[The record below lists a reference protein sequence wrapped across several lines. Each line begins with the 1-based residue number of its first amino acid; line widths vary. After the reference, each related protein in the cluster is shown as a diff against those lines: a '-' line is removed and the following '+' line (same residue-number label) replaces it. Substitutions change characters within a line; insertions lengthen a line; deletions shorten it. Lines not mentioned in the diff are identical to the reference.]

1 MSILLFRQVGQFTV
15 TIIDSRKSLGRKRLF
30 VSEFAQILYA
40 VCSATCNGGR
50 GSYVCAS
57 PLVDTGQFHPKEFS
71 FPRGR
76 KEKLFCVSVLPF
88 LKKTGEREMANYAS
102 LSHCPSKSPAAQ
114 GEKEFAPP
122 AYSRRREKDIFRTQ
136 QNGSRAYTFN
146 VSLGL
151 TPPPPPFSSFR
162 RRLRQN
168 AATFTF
174 VLPFPLY
181 ARRAKRGRGEK
192 RGGTT
197 RQKSEAR

>member
-1 MSILLFRQVGQFTV
+1 MQFVQPAATADEAL
-15 TIIDSRKSLGRKRLF
+15 T
-30 VSEFAQILYA
+30 FAQAHWWTLDSSIQTDLHFLA
-40 VCSATCNGGR
+40 EGIRN
-50 GSYVCAS
+50 
-57 PLVDTGQFHPKEFS
+57 F
-71 FPRGR
+71 
-76 KEKLFCVSVLPF
+76 FCVSVLPF

-102 LSHCPSKSPAAQ
+102 LSHCPSKRPAAQ

-136 QNGSRAYTFN
+136 QNGSRACVCN
-146 VSLGL
+146 VSLGM
-151 TPPPPPFSSFR
+151 TRPPLFSSFR

>member
-1 MSILLFRQVGQFTV
+1 MSILLLRQVGQFTV

-30 VSEFAQILYA
+30 VCCRDRTNIVA
-40 VCSATCNGGR
+40 VASCNGGR
-50 GSYVCAS
+50 GSYACAS
-57 PLVDTGQFHPKEFS
+57 TLVDTGQFHPKEFS

-136 QNGSRAYTFN
+136 QNGTRAYACN
-146 VSLGL
+146 VSLGM
-151 TPPPPPFSSFR
+151 TPPPFSSFR

-192 RGGTT
+192 RGGTA